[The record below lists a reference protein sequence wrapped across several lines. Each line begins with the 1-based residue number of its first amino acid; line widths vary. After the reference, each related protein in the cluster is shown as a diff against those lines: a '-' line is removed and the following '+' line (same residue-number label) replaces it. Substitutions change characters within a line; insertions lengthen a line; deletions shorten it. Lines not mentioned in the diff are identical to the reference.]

1 MFLKENYLLT
11 PASKITEVSD
21 IKNWQMRVKNLDE
34 NLEETSEDVR
44 HNHASKTHLAGQ
56 KMIINMKTCSLMKE
70 SKKRFKRVGSES
82 KHFRN
87 SIPIEIET

>member
-21 IKNWQMRVKNLDE
+21 IRNCRMRVKNLDE
-34 NLEETSEDVR
+34 NLEENSEDVR
-44 HNHASKTHLAGQ
+44 HNHASKTQLAGQ
-56 KMIINMKTCSLMKE
+56 EMIINMETLMKE
-70 SKKRFKRVGSES
+70 SKKLFKRVGSES

>member
-21 IKNWQMRVKNLDE
+21 IRNCRMRVKNLDE
-34 NLEETSEDVR
+34 NLEENSEDVR
-44 HNHASKTHLAGQ
+44 HNHASKTQLAGQ
-56 KMIINMKTCSLMKE
+56 EMIINMKTLMKE
-70 SKKRFKRVGSES
+70 SKKLFKRVGSES